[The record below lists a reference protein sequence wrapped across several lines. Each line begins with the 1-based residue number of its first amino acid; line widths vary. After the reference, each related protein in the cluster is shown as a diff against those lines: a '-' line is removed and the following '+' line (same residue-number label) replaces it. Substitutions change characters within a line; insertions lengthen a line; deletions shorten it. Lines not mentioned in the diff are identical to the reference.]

1 MSKKISKKTAEAKQ
15 KKVSEK
21 KPNYKNMV
29 IGCLFLVLII
39 ILFYGIFYMSNKINL
54 TSNNKQQINTTVIK
68 NDEPDTLNVS
78 NVEEKT
84 DIDDD
89 NEYEYFKL
97 KQKEIDKLPI
107 LNNGNGKKVY
117 LTFDDGPSVNTN
129 TIINILNKYN
139 AKATF
144 FVLGGNLQ
152 YRINEILNMKLYG
165 HTIGMHGISHDYYEI
180 YSSIE
185 NFYKDLYKCFENLN
199 TLFGISTKYYRFPGG
214 SANSISIGISPG
226 IMSVLTKQITND
238 GFVYFDWNVSTGDSA
253 ATVPDTFTI
262 AERIIN
268 GINKQDAPI
277 VLMHDSKRNTTTI
290 EALEYILSEG
300 TKKGYQFVAIDDTT
314 PIYHFNVVN

>member
-54 TSNNKQQINTTVIK
+54 TSNNKQQINSTIIK

-78 NVEEKT
+78 NVEENADT
-84 DIDDD
+84 DDD

>member
-1 MSKKISKKTAEAKQ
+1 MSKKISKKATEAKQ

-54 TSNNKQQINTTVIK
+54 TSNNKQQINSTVIK

-84 DIDDD
+84 DTDDD

-117 LTFDDGPSVNTN
+117 LTFDDGPSANTN

>member
-1 MSKKISKKTAEAKQ
+1 MSKKISKKATEAKQ

-54 TSNNKQQINTTVIK
+54 TSNNKQQINSTVIK

-78 NVEEKT
+78 NIEENADT
-84 DIDDD
+84 DDD

-107 LNNGNGKKVY
+107 LKNGNGKKVY

-152 YRINEILNMKLYG
+152 YRINEILNMKFYG

-214 SANSISIGISPG
+214 SANSISIGISPS

-314 PIYHFNVVN
+314 PIYHFDVVN

>member
-54 TSNNKQQINTTVIK
+54 TSNNKQQINSTVIK

-84 DIDDD
+84 DTDDD

-117 LTFDDGPSVNTN
+117 LTFDDGPSANTN